1 MKRIIIL
8 HPLLFAAYPVL
19 SLFARNIDEIEFAVL
34 TRPLIVSV
42 VVTCILWLLFKLVI
56 KDWQKAGI
64 ITSMLVFWFFS
75 YGHFY
80 TFLRNSNID
89 LLQAIRRHRYLVP
102 LTLALLAVLIYWVIR
117 TKRSMRNVTQFLN
130 LLAVLAIAFPL
141 YSLTTYAI
149 HNGGQILS
157 SQSETDELILPVAE
171 PAPDIYYIILDAY
184 AREDTLKEVYDYDNS
199 TFVNALEDRGFYVV
213 DQSRSNYSYTSLS
226 IASSLNMDYVE
237 NLIVG
242 LDSDDKNQSPLW
254 ELIKHSRVRQALEAI
269 GYETVAF
276 STGYP
281 GTEIEDAD
289 IYITGGTLDQILDL
303 KALSSFE
310 GMLIDYSAA
319 KIIIDGAT
327 ILPLF
332 FPNLQYPYQYHRE
345 LILNVFTQLSRIP
358 EMEGSK
364 FIFAHII
371 APHSPF
377 VFKSDGSIVDRLPGF
392 TFGFTFGGGES
403 YSDSEYIQGY
413 RDQLHFIN
421 TQVLETIDDI
431 LELSVTPPVIIIQ
444 GDHGPVPVGT
454 NMPYARQRTA
464 TFKAFYLPGND
475 HTLLYPSITP
485 VNDFRVVFNT
495 MFGGTYQLLP
505 DLVFYS
511 VHPKIFDFTDVTETY
526 DNN

>member
-237 NLIVG
+237 NLI
-242 LDSDDKNQSPLW
+242 
-254 ELIKHSRVRQALEAI
+254 
-269 GYETVAF
+269 
-276 STGYP
+276 
-281 GTEIEDAD
+281 
-289 IYITGGTLDQILDL
+289 
-303 KALSSFE
+303 
-310 GMLIDYSAA
+310 
-319 KIIIDGAT
+319 
-327 ILPLF
+327 
-332 FPNLQYPYQYHRE
+332 
-345 LILNVFTQLSRIP
+345 
-358 EMEGSK
+358 
-364 FIFAHII
+364 
-371 APHSPF
+371 
-377 VFKSDGSIVDRLPGF
+377 
-392 TFGFTFGGGES
+392 
-403 YSDSEYIQGY
+403 
-413 RDQLHFIN
+413 
-421 TQVLETIDDI
+421 
-431 LELSVTPPVIIIQ
+431 
-444 GDHGPVPVGT
+444 
-454 NMPYARQRTA
+454 
-464 TFKAFYLPGND
+464 
-475 HTLLYPSITP
+475 
-485 VNDFRVVFNT
+485 
-495 MFGGTYQLLP
+495 
-505 DLVFYS
+505 
-511 VHPKIFDFTDVTETY
+511 
-526 DNN
+526 